1 MSIVTN
7 LLMQNYAT
15 ALQQI
20 DNLEKGAVKA
30 IEDFKALKSG
40 ELSLDDLVV
49 TDNGW
54 EFLPKP
60 PFQPSPESNGAAA
73 KEKVTA

>member
-20 DNLEKGAVKA
+20 DNLEKGATKA
-30 IEDFKALKSG
+30 IEDFKGLKSG

-60 PFQPSPESNGAAA
+60 PFESSPESNGAAA